1 MALIEQQRQ
10 NQEHMLKSLATGMLR
25 VSRVKFVA
33 QWLMGMYARLELSND
48 IRGERLRFVE
58 AMKEATQINV
68 QGAFIFEVFFLLH

>member
-48 IRGERLRFVE
+48 IRG
-58 AMKEATQINV
+58 
-68 QGAFIFEVFFLLH
+68 FIRGR